1 MESVLVMRNI
11 IIAAALIAASSAM
24 SASTA
29 TAEQRCFQS
38 QKSRCHTV
46 NGREY
51 CQYFSV
57 RQCFQ
62 VPGIRN
68 DRIKKSLR
76 PNFRRHR

>member
-1 MESVLVMRNI
+1 MNAIIRNASLALVVG
-11 IIAAALIAASSAM
+11 IAASSAIT
-24 SASTA
+24 SGSV

-51 CQYFSV
+51 CQYYSV

-62 VPGIRN
+62 VPDIRN
-68 DRIKKSLR
+68 DRIKNSLR
-76 PNFRRHR
+76 PKFRRHR